1 MQCESGPCAPDLLW
15 GSTAEAGS
23 AALVCSK
30 SSWCHKPEPDPH
42 SLLWCFVSFKITPQ
56 CYPCCV
62 RVNHPKLLQII
73 IRSPVSKQRLGSA
86 WWYLG
91 SVQIFQSLDGWIV
104 LILSL
109 NSFPTP
115 AKRNR
120 STQFSDRQV
129 GDNTPLPSPVPPP
142 TCQICRHLRAG
153 AQHCGRKEVL
163 VFLGCTAFSRHKWL
177 ELTSLL
183 WALTRFMT
191 GGLWFYTTLQRCLCH
206 AKDLTKL

>member
-1 MQCESGPCAPDLLW
+1 MWIRSPGLLW
-15 GSTAEAGS
+15 GNTSEAGS
-23 AALVCSK
+23 TALVCNK
-30 SSWCHKPEPDPH
+30 PSWCHKPEPDPH
-42 SLLWCFVSFKITPQ
+42 LLLWCFVSFKITLQ
-56 CYPCCV
+56 CYTCCV
-62 RVNHPKLLQII
+62 CVNHLKLLQII

-129 GDNTPLPSPVPPP
+129 GDNVPVPSQYHPP
-142 TCQICRHLRAG
+142 
-153 AQHCGRKEVL
+153 
-163 VFLGCTAFSRHKWL
+163 
-177 ELTSLL
+177 
-183 WALTRFMT
+183 
-191 GGLWFYTTLQRCLCH
+191 H
-206 AKDLTKL
+206 AKFADICELEHGAAAGKKCWHAWDVLPLAVTNDWN

>member
-1 MQCESGPCAPDLLW
+1 MWIRSPVPLICCGETQLKVVLLLW
-15 GSTAEAGS
+15 
-23 AALVCSK
+23 CNK
-30 SSWCHKPEPDPH
+30 PSWCHKPEPDPY
-42 SLLWCFVSFKITPQ
+42 SLLWCFLSFKITLEH
-56 CYPCCV
+56 YTCCV
-62 RVNHPKLLQII
+62 CVNHLKLLQII

-120 STQFSDRQV
+120 SAQFSDRQV
-129 GDNTPLPSPVPPP
+129 GDNSALPVPPP

-153 AQHCGRKEVL
+153 ARRCGRKEGL
-163 VFLGCTAFSRHKWL
+163 VFLGCAAFSSHKWL
-177 ELTSLL
+177 KLTSLL